1 MRIHRRISVLVSA
14 VLMGSLVSIVS
25 PTAAQAIEL
34 PVAESNLFILDVS
47 GSTDSVQLWK
57 NLKSSVTAKLSQP
70 FGNPVA
76 KSIPKKLPVDVSITA
91 VSQNSQNSPLFTI
104 VSKTDARQ
112 LWGAVEMV
120 FPNSTE
126 TRLARITTEL
136 FGENGAWTIQ
146 ARIFTRSKIL
156 PPTSAD
162 CRKSTLNSINKGS
175 FLGSTDERN
184 KLNLASAIC
193 EKVIKIAKSFK
204 LADDYF
210 SNPICDKKA
219 ICSDIA
225 GAIYRSTTL
234 AADIAMQKKDRVNG
248 KDVKPK
254 LCIAIASDML
264 NESPGMSSSSNLN
277 SKRIAMTATSL
288 EEAKSAGMA
297 AAKAVG
303 IAFPSD
309 IATRAVMVGIGS
321 GPKPLALER
330 NSFLL
335 SYWEGFW
342 TASGVKE
349 TNQAQSLNKAC
360 STQQ

>member
-14 VLMGSLVSIVS
+14 VLMGSLVSIAS

-70 FGNPVA
+70 FGNPIS
-76 KSIPKKLPVDVSITA
+76 KSISKKLPVDVSITS
-91 VSQNSQNSPLFTI
+91 VSQNSQNSPIFTI
-104 VSKTDARQ
+104 VSKTDAKQ

-120 FPNSTE
+120 FPKSTDS
-126 TRLARITTEL
+126 RLERITNEL
-136 FGENGAWTIQ
+136 FGENGAWSVQ
-146 ARIFTRSKIL
+146 ARIFTRSKIIA
-156 PPTSAD
+156 PTSAD
-162 CRKSTLNSINKGS
+162 CRKSTINSINKGQ
-175 FLGSTDERN
+175 FLRNTDEQN

-193 EKVIKIAKSFK
+193 TKIISIAKNLK

-210 SNPICDKKA
+210 SKPVCDKRA

-225 GAIYRSTTL
+225 GAIYRSTNL
-234 AADIAMQKKDRVNG
+234 AADLAGQSKDKVNG
-248 KDVKPK
+248 KEVKSK

-264 NESPGMSSSSNLN
+264 NESPGMSASSNLN
-277 SKRIAMTATSL
+277 SKKIAMTAATLSD
-288 EEAKSAGMA
+288 AKNAGIA

-303 IAFPSD
+303 IAFSPEVS
-309 IATRAVMVGIGS
+309 TRAVMVGIGS
-321 GPKPLALER
+321 GPNPLALER

-342 TASGVKE
+342 TASGVKQ
-349 TNQAQSLNKAC
+349 TDQAQSLNQAC
-360 STQQ
+360 S